1 MQSRFMGLR
10 YNNNETQKSR
20 AKKARDEAIAK
31 KAKEVKDAKKAKEA
45 KEADI
50 AKKAKRDKLI
60 KSIRYELKKSGIVPD
75 SDIILDLMLS
85 KLHDTIPE
93 YSNMYFNEVLYTLYT
108 LLLDKS
114 IPDDKK
120 NKLIKILTGYEKIPL
135 NINDAKEAIHIIVS
149 QLFLFEI
156 DPKTQKISGYLL
168 DPESRL
174 NHVVRYVTVEGD
186 IIAIFSICPFINIQA
201 GSIEYGDGGI
211 SFQTITDLIIGLH
224 NAQKWLRNHN
234 KNFYIIK

>member
-1 MQSRFMGLR
+1 MGLR
-10 YNNNETQKSR
+10 DDNKTQKSR
-20 AKKARDEAIAK
+20 AKEARDKEIAK
-31 KAKEVKDAKKAKEA
+31 KANEVKDAKKAKEA

-60 KSIRYELKKSGIVPD
+60 KSIRHELKKSEIVPD
-75 SDIILDLMLS
+75 SDIKLDVMLS
-85 KLHDTIPE
+85 QLHNTIPIPE

-108 LLLDKS
+108 LLFDKS

-135 NINDAKEAIHIIVS
+135 NIDDAKEAIHIIVS

-156 DPKTQKISGYLL
+156 DPKTQEIGGYLL

-174 NHVVRYVTVEGD
+174 NQVVRYKTIKD
-186 IIAIFSICPFINIQA
+186 KTIAIFSICPSINIQA

-224 NAQKWLRNHN
+224 NALEWLR
-234 KNFYIIK
+234 KL

>member
-1 MQSRFMGLR
+1 MASRFMGLR
-10 YNNNETQKSR
+10 DDNKTQKSR
-20 AKKARDEAIAK
+20 AKEARDKEIAK
-31 KAKEVKDAKKAKEA
+31 KANEVKDAKKAKEA

-60 KSIRYELKKSGIVPD
+60 KSIRHELKKSEIVPD
-75 SDIILDLMLS
+75 SDIKLDVMLS
-85 KLHDTIPE
+85 QLHNTIPIPE

-108 LLLDKS
+108 LLFDKS

-135 NINDAKEAIHIIVS
+135 NIDDAKEAIHIIVS

-156 DPKTQKISGYLL
+156 DPKTQEIGGYLL

-174 NHVVRYVTVEGD
+174 NQVVRYKTIKGNT
-186 IIAIFSICPFINIQA
+186 IAIFSICPSINIQA

-224 NAQKWLRNHN
+224 NAQKWLR
-234 KNFYIIK
+234 KL

>member
-1 MQSRFMGLR
+1 MGLG
-10 YNNNETQKSR
+10 YNKTQTQTQTQKSR
-20 AKKARDEAIAK
+20 AKKARDEANAK

-50 AKKAKRDKLI
+50 AKEAKRDKLI
-60 KSIRYELKKSGIVPD
+60 KSIRYELKKSGKVPD

-85 KLHDTIPE
+85 KLHYRIPE
-93 YSNMYFNEVLYTLYT
+93 CSNMYFNEVLYTLYT
-108 LLLDKS
+108 LLFDTS

-149 QLFLFEI
+149 QLFLFDI
-156 DPKTQKISGYLL
+156 DPKTQEIGGYLL

-174 NHVVRYVTVEGD
+174 NQVVRYKTIKD
-186 IIAIFSICPFINIQA
+186 KTIAIFSICPSIDIQA

-211 SFQTITDLIIGLH
+211 PFQTITDLIIGLH
-224 NAQKWLRNHN
+224 NALEWLR
-234 KNFYIIK
+234 KS